1 MLINASWGLGEAL
14 VSGMVTPDQVIVG
27 SDGAIHE
34 YLIGEKAEMIVPR
47 ADAPGTQSVPCRA
60 FFAPSRRL
68 AREQIHAIAK
78 MARALSDR
86 LGYPADLEGAF
97 VGSQLMLFQ
106 ARPITTLGAVA
117 A

>member
-1 MLINASWGLGEAL
+1 MLQARR
-14 VSGMVTPDQVIVG
+14 VF
-27 SDGAIHE
+27 
-34 YLIGEKAEMIVPR
+34 R
-47 ADAPGTQSVPCRA
+47 CRA
-60 FFAPSRRL
+60 FFARSRRSL
-68 AREQIHAIAK
+68 CEQVHAIAK
-78 MARALSDR
+78 MARALSES